1 MTRKRQMVRGWSIP
15 DPNTCL
21 LLLGWEG
28 ARIPSPCTGHP
39 VPPWRAAWA
48 SLLTQLLT
56 SPSVPPAP
64 QCGHLPGVPPR
75 CAAQDGTWLAAL
87 G

>member
-1 MTRKRQMVRGWSIP
+1 MTRERQMVRGWSIP

-21 LLLGWEG
+21 LLLGWG
-28 ARIPSPCTGHP
+28 GPRTPAPCTGHP

-48 SLLTQLLT
+48 SLLTQPLCAP
-56 SPSVPPAP
+56 SPMAWPPSR
-64 QCGHLPGVPPR
+64 GPPH
-75 CAAQDGTWLAAL
+75 CATQDGTWLAAL